1 MLLDG
6 ARATGW
12 TLRLLTAFYAGGAC
26 YGMPLR
32 GSSPADDH
40 CEALE
45 TWSGRRPTLV
55 RGARG
60 RRWKVSLVVTKSRPL
75 GQGSGPARPAECRA
89 RPSTCAVRMVSEM
102 AVAVGHRRPEDGSS
116 VAHLEPPTP
125 ARTYSPLGGKMR
137 PLDPCTIDQ

>member
-1 MLLDG
+1 M
-6 ARATGW
+6 AR
-12 TLRLLTAFYAGGAC
+12 
-26 YGMPLR
+26 
-32 GSSPADDH
+32 SPVTSARR
-40 CEALE
+40 
-45 TWSGRRPTLV
+45 SGRHLTLV
-55 RGARG
+55 RGAHA
-60 RRWKVSLVVTKSRPL
+60 SLHKASTLVTNSQPL